1 MKKSTITAK
10 NLSGVA
16 REAKALVALAF
27 RKGPIEDIH
36 AGKLGPTC
44 HGN

>member
-1 MKKSTITAK
+1 MKKSIITPK

-16 REAKALVALAF
+16 KEAKALVALAL
-27 RKGPIEDIH
+27 RNGPIEDIH
-36 AGKLGPTC
+36 AGKLCPTC